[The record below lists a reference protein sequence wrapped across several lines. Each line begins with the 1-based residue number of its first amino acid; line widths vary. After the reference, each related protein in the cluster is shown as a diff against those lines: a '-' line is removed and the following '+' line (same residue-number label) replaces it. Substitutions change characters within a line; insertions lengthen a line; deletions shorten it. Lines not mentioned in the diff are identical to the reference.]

1 MNMRDSITPS
11 PVAQIVSPHMQE
23 PELMLECRHLS
34 KVYTQG
40 PAQVEVLKDLNL
52 RVYAG
57 ERVAIV
63 GASGSGKTTLLNLL
77 GGLDLPS
84 SGEVMIAGL
93 NLASLNEAQRGRMRN
108 RNLGFV
114 YQFHHLLGE
123 FTALENVCMPLLIAG
138 NDVKRSAARATA
150 ILERVGLGHRLQHK
164 PSELSGGERQR
175 VAIAR
180 ALVTEPR
187 CVLLDEPTG
196 NLDRHTAHEIHS
208 LMAELNTQ
216 LATSFIVVTH
226 DEEFARSLDRV
237 LLLRNGRLEELDAPT
252 RAAIAARGL
261 KASLVEAP
269 EQQGLLHGE

>member
-1 MNMRDSITPS
+1 MTMNEKFPSDTPAFDSRVPS
-11 PVAQIVSPHMQE
+11 AELE

-34 KVYTQG
+34 KTYSSG
-40 PAQVEVLKDLNL
+40 PEEVRVLQDVNL
-52 RVYAG
+52 QVYAG
-57 ERVAIV
+57 DRIAIV
-63 GASGSGKTTLLNLL
+63 GSSGSGKTTLLNLL

-84 SGEVMIAGL
+84 SGDVLVAGM
-93 NLASLNEAQRGRMRN
+93 NLANLNEAQRGQMRN
-108 RNLGFV
+108 RYLGFV

-138 NDVKRSAARATA
+138 LDVKSAVARGTA
-150 ILERVGLGHRLQHK
+150 MLERVGLAHRLEHK

-196 NLDRHTAHEIHS
+196 NLDRQTAREIHA

-226 DEEFARSLDRV
+226 DEEFARSLDKV
-237 LLLRNGRLEELDAPT
+237 MLLRDGRLELQSGDADG
-252 RAAIAARGL
+252 R
-261 KASLVEAP
+261 
-269 EQQGLLHGE
+269 

>member
-1 MNMRDSITPS
+1 MSMREIRQS
-11 PVAQIVSPHMQE
+11 PTAQMVSPDMQE
-23 PELMLECRHLS
+23 PELMLECRQLC

-40 PAQVEVLKDLNL
+40 PERVEVLRNLDL

-123 FTALENVCMPLLIAG
+123 FSALENVSMPLLIAG
-138 NDVKRSAARATA
+138 NDVRRSAARAAA

-196 NLDRHTAHEIHS
+196 NLDRHTAREIHA

-216 LATSFIVVTH
+216 LATSFVVVTH

-237 LLLRNGRLEELDAPT
+237 LLLRNGQLEELDAAT

-261 KASLVEAP
+261 TASLVEAP
-269 EQQGLLHGE
+269 AQDDAHGE